1 MIDIAL
7 TELIAG
13 KAAHM
18 TNVWIGA
25 LWESGC
31 LEREAIQTHH
41 AQVSLTPAAR
51 VNRRNERGDLRELWK
66 KCQKRS
72 KKSLLDR
79 IARG

>member
-1 MIDIAL
+1 MVEIAFIADIV
-7 TELIAG
+7 
-13 KAAHM
+13 AHM
-18 TNVWIGA
+18 TNVQNGA
-25 LWESGC
+25 LWESGY
-31 LEREAIQTHH
+31 LKEEVIQTQH